1 MTHVFNFGNA
11 MLSRFETR
19 EGIEP
24 NSFVKDCIPKSW
36 FMDLD
41 EKEVDNV
48 NKDGHRDNT
57 LNYKQIMHLMNGEFS
72 MVLI

>member
-1 MTHVFNFGNA
+1 
-11 MLSRFETR
+11 
-19 EGIEP
+19 
-24 NSFVKDCIPKSW
+24 
-36 FMDLD
+36 MDLD